1 MSSRMNSSFS
11 STPRKD
17 VRYEEILDEKDH
29 KRVTDGN
36 KTALLHERLEHLRA
50 LKYEILQDDW
60 KYQHKNSR
68 SNATKF

>member
-1 MSSRMNSSFS
+1 MNSSFS

-17 VRYEEILDEKDH
+17 IRYEEILDEKDH

-36 KTALLHERLEHLRA
+36 KAALLHERLEHLRA

-60 KYQHKNSR
+60 KYQQKNSR